1 MEPLS
6 TESFNTLV
14 ERAGLNLTPE
24 DAVRLKPLFETYL
37 ERLQALHAAD
47 LDDEEVSGRFIPS
60 QDSALGVGA

>member
-14 ERAGLNLTPE
+14 ERAGLNLTTG
-24 DAVRLKPLFETYL
+24 DAERLKPLLETYL

-47 LDDEEVSGRFIPS
+47 LDDEEVSGRFLPG
-60 QDSALGVGA
+60 QDPALGAGA

>member
-24 DAVRLKPLFETYL
+24 DAERLKPLLETYL
-37 ERLQALHAAD
+37 ERLQTLHAAD
-47 LDDEEVSGRFIPS
+47 LDDEEVSGHFLPS
-60 QDSALGVGA
+60 QGSA